1 MNTVNKH
8 CVLIFDEMA
17 IKSELLYN
25 GQGDSKTSIEF
36 EHFSSQGGTKCVDSY
51 TLAFMVRGLARNG
64 IRPMGILSVQAQWQ
78 AALISLI

>member
-25 GQGDSKTSIEF
+25 GQGDSKISIEF
-36 EHFSSQGGTKCVDSY
+36 EHFSSQGGTKWVDSY
-51 TLAFMVRGLARNG
+51 TLAFMVRGLTRNG

-78 AALISLI
+78 AAFISLI